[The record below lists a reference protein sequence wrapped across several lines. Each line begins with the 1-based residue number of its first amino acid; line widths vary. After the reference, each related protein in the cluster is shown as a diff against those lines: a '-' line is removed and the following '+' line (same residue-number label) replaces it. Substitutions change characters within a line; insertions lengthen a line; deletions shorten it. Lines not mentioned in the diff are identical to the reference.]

1 MGSETSAILEL
12 IDGASIGKITSIDL
26 LGSGY
31 ASSAFRITSPEG
43 QFVALTRK
51 SDSIE
56 PPDYVYYFAIL
67 KTLESIDYKF
77 APRAVYINPAQ
88 SVILMT
94 AVPGQPFGWI
104 NDAPEDRQKQAVQA
118 LITALLDLRNAPF
131 SSCVRTYKD
140 LTGKKLE
147 TTTIEKNIQHYMT
160 DWFELAQ
167 TGQPDPALTEWV
179 RPKVTAC
186 QAFAQRTRPGKH
198 TVLIH
203 GDTSEGNIF
212 LTRDLQLNLIDWDG
226 SSFNQFP
233 DSWDDFGMAY
243 LMNHVPLFQEFRP
256 LVIGLV
262 SERCRVASKELEK
275 TITRTQELIKLGDIQ
290 WAYMM
295 HSRAVMGEI
304 KSKPA
309 EFFLATAKERISDY
323 EKMFAGNSSLV

>member
-1 MGSETSAILEL
+1 MGGETSAILEL

-31 ASSAFRITSPEG
+31 ASSAFRITSPDGE
-43 QFVALTRK
+43 FVALTRK

-56 PPDYVYYFAIL
+56 PPDYAYYFAIL

-77 APRAVYINPAQ
+77 APRAVYINPEQ
-88 SVILMT
+88 SVILMS

-104 NDAPEDRQKQAVQA
+104 KDAPEDRQKQAVQA
-118 LITALLDLRNAPF
+118 LIAALLDLRDAPF
-131 SSCVRTYKD
+131 SLCEQTYND

-147 TTTIEKNIQHYMT
+147 ATTIEKNIQHYMT

-167 TGQPDPALTEWV
+167 TGQPDQALTKWIK
-179 RPKVTAC
+179 PKLAAC
-186 QAFAQRTRPGKH
+186 QAFAKRSKPGQRV
-198 TVLIH
+198 VLVH

-212 LTRDLQLNLIDWDG
+212 LTRGLRLNLIDWDG

-233 DSWDDFGMAY
+233 DGWDDFGMAY
-243 LMNHVPLFQEFRP
+243 LMNHVPLFREFRP
-256 LVIGLV
+256 LVIGLI
-262 SERCRVASKELEK
+262 SERCRVDSEELEK

-295 HSRAVMGEI
+295 HARAVTGEI
-304 KSKPA
+304 KSHPA

-323 EKMFAGNSSLV
+323 EKMFASNSFLA